1 MKLRNNK
8 NKNKNQEIP
17 QGEAEQKR
25 DYGEEDKNN
34 G

>member
-1 MKLRNNK
+1 MKLR

>member
-1 MKLRNNK
+1 MKLRN